1 MKENIKYPLGCE
13 QYLMQQVAKSDLD
26 LLSYKDSRADDSG
39 ASSLTQL
46 FRFQY
51 DQLVR
56 FCDIR
61 VGNRAVAED
70 LVQDAFLAT
79 RRAYPDKGV
88 DELRPLL
95 FTTLRNLTVNYLK
108 SGDFKRQCASTEI
121 GDVGDRLACH
131 RSATPERQVMDSQL
145 LELAEQVI
153 AAMPP
158 RKREALRL
166 HRFEDL
172 TYDEIAAHL
181 SVSRSTVKKDI
192 ADAVAQI
199 AERLARIERRDLDP
213 AR

>member
-1 MKENIKYPLGCE
+1 MQDRKPILDIQRAEPLRPP
-13 QYLMQQVAKSDLD
+13 A
-26 LLSYKDSRADDSG
+26 RDSG
-39 ASSLTQL
+39 AFSLTQL

-108 SGDFKRQCASTEI
+108 SGDFRRQCASTEI

>member
-1 MKENIKYPLGCE
+1 
-13 QYLMQQVAKSDLD
+13 
-26 LLSYKDSRADDSG
+26 
-39 ASSLTQL
+39 
-46 FRFQY
+46 
-51 DQLVR
+51 
-56 FCDIR
+56 
-61 VGNRAVAED
+61 
-70 LVQDAFLAT
+70 
-79 RRAYPDKGV
+79 
-88 DELRPLL
+88 
-95 FTTLRNLTVNYLK
+95 
-108 SGDFKRQCASTEI
+108 
-121 GDVGDRLACH
+121 
-131 RSATPERQVMDSQL
+131 MDSQL

>member
-1 MKENIKYPLGCE
+1 MQDRKPILDIQRAEPLRPP
-13 QYLMQQVAKSDLD
+13 A
-26 LLSYKDSRADDSG
+26 RDSG

-108 SGDFKRQCASTEI
+108 SGDFRRQCASTEI